1 MKKEYTWYPDNQ
13 GRFSEVFDSIEEAI
27 ENAQEKFDS
36 KVDEYEVD
44 EENSSVII
52 IGLVERFNIKS
63 AVQSIV
69 DDIQENLEYSIN
81 DFAFGSD
88 WESEAQILDKHKV
101 EFKEKTVDTLY
112 LLIKKFFYFSPE
124 MKSIPVLKYD
134 LAEKKYL

>member
-13 GRFSEVFDSIEEAI
+13 ERFSEVFDSIKEAI

-36 KVDEYEVD
+36 KADAYEVD

-63 AVQSIV
+63 AVESIV
-69 DDIQENLEYSIN
+69 DDIQENLECSIN

-101 EFKEKTVDTLY
+101 EFKEKTVDALY
-112 LLIKKFFYFSPE
+112 PLIEKFFYFSPE